1 MQSMKLCQ
9 EAILWKQSLLSSAS
23 GVVHCFPYNQK
34 PRKIAKLNSIV
45 NGLQNLP
52 RETCH
57 KLLHRLLKKKIAM
70 AVIVGQS
77 ILFIM
82 MDKERIENYI
92 TYL

>member
-23 GVVHCFPYNQK
+23 GVVNCFPYNQK

-57 KLLHRLLKKKIAM
+57 KLLHKLLKKIAM
-70 AVIVGQS
+70 TVIVEQS

-82 MDKERIENYI
+82 MDKE
-92 TYL
+92 